1 MKTYHTFKIL
11 YLLVA
16 LALLGGCSTSPV
28 PKANPLYAGV
38 RPAMAKALPID
49 TGSIYKAGYDI
60 TLFESITAR
69 QVGDILTV
77 MLSEKTNASQTA
89 KTKTTKDS
97 DIDIT
102 LSKLMGQSLTFRG
115 VPVLDTALE
124 FGREFEGK
132 GDTSQSNSITGSVT
146 VTITE
151 VLANGNFVVQGEKLL
166 TLNQGVEHIRVSG
179 IIRQEDISPANTIAS
194 SKIANSKIIYGG
206 EGTIAEAN
214 TKGWLQRLID
224 GPYWPF

>member
-1 MKTYHTFKIL
+1 MKTYYPIFVPFLFVT
-11 YLLVA
+11 LV
-16 LALLGGCSTSPV
+16 LAGGCSTSAV
-28 PKANPLYAGV
+28 PTENPLYAGV
-38 RPAMAKALPID
+38 RPVMSRALPID

-60 TLFESITAR
+60 TLFESVTAR
-69 QVGDILTV
+69 NVGDILTII
-77 MLSEKTNASQTA
+77 LSEKTNASQKA

-97 DIDIT
+97 DIE
-102 LSKLMGQSLTFRG
+102 LAAAKLLGQSVTLRG
-115 VPVLDTALE
+115 VPVLDTSVTFE
-124 FGREFEGK
+124 REFNAK
-132 GDTSQSNSITGSVT
+132 GATSQSNSLTGSVT

-151 VLANGNFVVQGEKLL
+151 VLPNGNFVIRGEKLL

-194 SKIANSKIIYGG
+194 SKIANAKIIYGG

-214 TKGWLQRLID
+214 TKGWLQRLVD

>member
-1 MKTYHTFKIL
+1 MKMYSTTVM
-11 YLLVA
+11 LLLLIA
-16 LALLGGCSTSPV
+16 LAISSGCSTSAV
-28 PKANPLYAGV
+28 ATANPLYAGV
-38 RPAMAKALPID
+38 RPAMVKALPID

-69 QVGDILTV
+69 NVGDILTIL
-77 MLSEKTNASQTA
+77 LSEKTNASQKA

-97 DIDIT
+97 EIDLTAAKI
-102 LSKLMGQSLTFRG
+102 LGQSLTFGG
-115 VPVLDTALE
+115 VPVLDTSVNFE
-124 FGREFEGK
+124 REFNAK
-132 GDTSQSNSITGSVT
+132 GATSQSNSLTGSVT

-151 VLANGNFVVQGEKLL
+151 VLANGNFVIQGEKLL

-179 IIRQEDISPANTIAS
+179 VIRQEDISPANTIAS
-194 SKIANSKIIYGG
+194 AKIANAKIIYGG

>member
-1 MKTYHTFKIL
+1 MNTNYSIT
-11 YLLVA
+11 YLLLLIA
-16 LALLGGCSTSPV
+16 FALLSGCSTSPV

-38 RPAMAKALPID
+38 RPAMTQALPIE

-69 QVGDILTV
+69 NVGDILTV
-77 MLSEKTNASQTA
+77 VLSEKTNASLKA

-97 DIDIT
+97 EIDVALT
-102 LSKLMGQSLTFRG
+102 KLMGQSLTFRG
-115 VPVLDTALE
+115 VPVLDTELT
-124 FGREFEGK
+124 FDREFEGK
-132 GDTSQSNSITGSVT
+132 GDTSQSNSLTGSVT

-206 EGTIAEAN
+206 EGTIAESN